1 MGYHLQ
7 HCTNSPEPVFYCWV
21 IPRGRLI
28 ASPTGGGRSSYRLS
42 YISASIK
49 IPANPFWGMTGIFY
63 LFPNCQK
70 ATALAAATFKESTPW
85 DMGIFTV

>member
-1 MGYHLQ
+1 M
-7 HCTNSPEPVFYCWV
+7 V
-21 IPRGRLI
+21 IPEKCLGRIPFNKPRRLYGVAERI
-28 ASPTGGGRSSYRLS
+28 NAFPTNINYKF
-42 YISASIK
+42 K

-70 ATALAAATFKESTPW
+70 ATALAAATFNESTPW